1 MTLVRVELAER
12 VATVTIDRPEALN
25 AISTELALELAAAV
39 EPLGVDP
46 EVRAV
51 VLTGAGERAFC
62 VGADLKQRAGFDDHG
77 WFVQREAF
85 RRGFAAV
92 RRCPLPTV
100 AAVAGFALGGGT
112 ELALA
117 CDLVVAAED
126 ATFGLPE
133 VRLGLVPAGG
143 GTQLLVRRVGRSVAR
158 DLVLTGRRVG
168 ADEALRLGLA
178 DRVVPAAEVRAAA
191 TALAAGIAANAPTA
205 VRMAKWALEV
215 GADLPLE
222 AAMEVED
229 QAWRRAVL
237 SEDRREGI
245 AAWVEKRE
253 PHWPGRGARLEP
265 PGPPLAGGLAAA
277 AGFHGGQ
284 VELEPDRP
292 AVRAA
297 VHAPA
302 VREGVEQVQPAAG
315 HRLRVVDPAA
325 GAGGAASVMHLD
337 PQQVLGDQVLD
348 REAAVL
354 ARGRVEQGVGRGL
367 ADQQP
372 ADVAGGPA
380 ALDGGGDKAA
390 GGRHLLGV
398 PAELP
403 TTLRLQLPRFRRP
416 VAAYGTSS
424 VSSSTTI
431 WPATTGPPTA
441 DLTPTTVPENG
452 ASSGVS
458 IFMASTTASSCPP
471 ATR

>member
-1 MTLVRVELAER
+1 VTLVRVELAER
-12 VATVTIDRPEALN
+12 VATVTLDRPEALN

-143 GTQLLVRRVGRSVAR
+143 GTQLLARRVGRSAAR

-168 ADEALRLGLA
+168 AAEALALGLA
-178 DRVVPAAEVRAAA
+178 DRVVPPAGLRAAA
-191 TALAAGIAANAPTA
+191 TALAAEIAANAPTA

-253 PHWPGRGARLEP
+253 PHWPGRGA
-265 PGPPLAGGLAAA
+265 
-277 AGFHGGQ
+277 
-284 VELEPDRP
+284 
-292 AVRAA
+292 
-297 VHAPA
+297 
-302 VREGVEQVQPAAG
+302 
-315 HRLRVVDPAA
+315 
-325 GAGGAASVMHLD
+325 
-337 PQQVLGDQVLD
+337 
-348 REAAVL
+348 
-354 ARGRVEQGVGRGL
+354 
-367 ADQQP
+367 
-372 ADVAGGPA
+372 
-380 ALDGGGDKAA
+380 
-390 GGRHLLGV
+390 
-398 PAELP
+398 
-403 TTLRLQLPRFRRP
+403 
-416 VAAYGTSS
+416 
-424 VSSSTTI
+424 
-431 WPATTGPPTA
+431 
-441 DLTPTTVPENG
+441 
-452 ASSGVS
+452 
-458 IFMASTTASSCPP
+458 
-471 ATR
+471 

>member
-1 MTLVRVELAER
+1 VTLVRVELAER
-12 VATVTIDRPEALN
+12 VATVTLDRPEALN

-39 EPLGVDP
+39 EPLGVNP

-143 GTQLLVRRVGRSVAR
+143 GTQLLARRVGRSAAR

-168 ADEALRLGLA
+168 AAEALALGLV
-178 DRVVPAAEVRAAA
+178 DRVVAPGAVRAAA
-191 TALAAGIAANAPTA
+191 IALAAEIAANAPTA

-215 GADLPLE
+215 GADLSLE

-253 PHWPGRGARLEP
+253 PHWPGG
-265 PGPPLAGGLAAA
+265 
-277 AGFHGGQ
+277 
-284 VELEPDRP
+284 
-292 AVRAA
+292 
-297 VHAPA
+297 
-302 VREGVEQVQPAAG
+302 
-315 HRLRVVDPAA
+315 
-325 GAGGAASVMHLD
+325 
-337 PQQVLGDQVLD
+337 
-348 REAAVL
+348 
-354 ARGRVEQGVGRGL
+354 
-367 ADQQP
+367 
-372 ADVAGGPA
+372 
-380 ALDGGGDKAA
+380 
-390 GGRHLLGV
+390 
-398 PAELP
+398 
-403 TTLRLQLPRFRRP
+403 
-416 VAAYGTSS
+416 
-424 VSSSTTI
+424 
-431 WPATTGPPTA
+431 
-441 DLTPTTVPENG
+441 
-452 ASSGVS
+452 
-458 IFMASTTASSCPP
+458 
-471 ATR
+471 

>member
-1 MTLVRVELAER
+1 VTLVRVELAER
-12 VATVTIDRPEALN
+12 VATVTLDRPEALN

-112 ELALA
+112 ELALS
-117 CDLVVAAED
+117 CDLVVAAGD

-143 GTQLLVRRVGRSVAR
+143 GTQLLARRVGRAAAR

-168 ADEALRLGLA
+168 AAEALELGLA
-178 DRVVPAAEVRAAA
+178 DRVVPGGEVLAAA
-191 TALAAGIAANAPTA
+191 AALADELAGNAPTA

-237 SEDRREGI
+237 SDDRREGI
-245 AAWVEKRE
+245 AAWLEKRD
-253 PHWPGRGARLEP
+253 
-265 PGPPLAGGLAAA
+265 
-277 AGFHGGQ
+277 
-284 VELEPDRP
+284 PD
-292 AVRAA
+292 
-297 VHAPA
+297 
-302 VREGVEQVQPAAG
+302 
-315 HRLRVVDPAA
+315 
-325 GAGGAASVMHLD
+325 
-337 PQQVLGDQVLD
+337 
-348 REAAVL
+348 
-354 ARGRVEQGVGRGL
+354 
-367 ADQQP
+367 
-372 ADVAGGPA
+372 
-380 ALDGGGDKAA
+380 
-390 GGRHLLGV
+390 
-398 PAELP
+398 
-403 TTLRLQLPRFRRP
+403 F
-416 VAAYGTSS
+416 
-424 VSSSTTI
+424 
-431 WPATTGPPTA
+431 
-441 DLTPTTVPENG
+441 
-452 ASSGVS
+452 
-458 IFMASTTASSCPP
+458 
-471 ATR
+471 

>member
-1 MTLVRVELAER
+1 VTLVRVELAER
-12 VATVTIDRPEALN
+12 VATVTLDRPEALN

-143 GTQLLVRRVGRSVAR
+143 GTQLLARRVGRSAAR

-168 ADEALRLGLA
+168 AAEALALGLA
-178 DRVVPAAEVRAAA
+178 DRVVAPAAVLAAA
-191 TALAAGIAANAPTA
+191 TALAAEIAANAPTA

-237 SEDRREGI
+237 SQDRREGI

-253 PHWPGRGARLEP
+253 PQWPG
-265 PGPPLAGGLAAA
+265 
-277 AGFHGGQ
+277 GQ
-284 VELEPDRP
+284 
-292 AVRAA
+292 A
-297 VHAPA
+297 
-302 VREGVEQVQPAAG
+302 
-315 HRLRVVDPAA
+315 
-325 GAGGAASVMHLD
+325 
-337 PQQVLGDQVLD
+337 
-348 REAAVL
+348 
-354 ARGRVEQGVGRGL
+354 
-367 ADQQP
+367 
-372 ADVAGGPA
+372 
-380 ALDGGGDKAA
+380 
-390 GGRHLLGV
+390 
-398 PAELP
+398 
-403 TTLRLQLPRFRRP
+403 
-416 VAAYGTSS
+416 
-424 VSSSTTI
+424 
-431 WPATTGPPTA
+431 
-441 DLTPTTVPENG
+441 
-452 ASSGVS
+452 
-458 IFMASTTASSCPP
+458 
-471 ATR
+471 